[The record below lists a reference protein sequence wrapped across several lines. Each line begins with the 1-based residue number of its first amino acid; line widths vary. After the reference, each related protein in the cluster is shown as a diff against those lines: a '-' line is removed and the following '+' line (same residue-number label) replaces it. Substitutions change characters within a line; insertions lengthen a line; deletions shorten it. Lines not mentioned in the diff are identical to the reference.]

1 MEVREINMRREAPGV
16 IPLAYKGHVM
26 QQRVMGRDWIYKTKM
41 QIRTKVVIQFFS
53 FQNILSKFDNLATSH
68 HTLCR

>member
-1 MEVREINMRREAPGV
+1 MEVREMNMRREAPGV

-41 QIRTKVVIQFFS
+41 QIRTKVVVQFF
-53 FQNILSKFDNLATSH
+53 FFSKYIIKIW
-68 HTLCR
+68 